1 MSRTT
6 DREDFIARMAKAGVP
21 AKTARDLLRLGRTL
35 TDLAVKECNGDWP
48 ADHGGEWPTEPC
60 ARCESRWSPQAMQR
74 LLTAKAL
81 ARKGGMARA
90 IFEGLAIVDCPSP
103 GFHNVSPAYLCP
115 RCVAVAKAQFICQPW
130 GIEPHT
136 HGDPRGCVL
145 KLRVPGDPGNDF
157 GGEGLVCVP

>member
-6 DREDFIARMAKAGVP
+6 EREDFIARMAKADVP

-35 TDLAVKECNGDWP
+35 TDLAVAECNGDWP

-60 ARCESRWSPQAMQR
+60 VKCGSRWAPEAMKR
-74 LLTAKAL
+74 LLTARAL

-90 IFEGLAIVDCPSP
+90 IFEGLAVVECPAP
-103 GFHNVSPAYLCP
+103 GFSSVGSARVCP
-115 RCVAVAKAQFICQPW
+115 RCVAVAKVQFVCEPW
-130 GIEPHT
+130 GIEPHPY
-136 HGDPRGCVL
+136 GDPRGCVL
-145 KLRVPGDPGNDF
+145 KLRVPGDRGNDF